1 MRITNS
7 TILRGYNRDLN
18 RLLNLKTQTEKR
30 ITSGRKFAR
39 ASEAPLSAAKALNV
53 RKSLYYSAQ
62 YKENLKVADKFYTE
76 AETSLLQVSTKMA
89 DIRET
94 IIAACN
100 TTKDMQDYN
109 IYAQQLE
116 TSARELCAIFNTD
129 SAGRAIFGG
138 ESDDPSPFEIIND
151 ANGNA
156 STVLYHGIP
165 VNAMDDYTGFPFSK
179 DVNMDIGLGMDMD
192 QKTQEVDPQSVLRI
206 SFNGAKVSGC
216 GAERGVADIDLSSI
230 KESRT
235 YCLDVY
241 ADNVKKTIT
250 FIGQANYKDNVDVIN
265 KALEEAYMKEVN
277 NDIIKQ
283 PKMDDQGV
291 ISVEDGIC
299 CVVNNDVN
307 KNPKYIATMVD
318 GEPGLRENTN
328 KIRTEALTVENDSGY
343 TNKFKVNLENLV
355 EGQDY
360 TLNITIGD
368 ETKSITF
375 TAGMDDFSDPE
386 NPKYRE
392 EFSLDNIQAALDEAF
407 GTGPDRV
414 SISRTEA
421 SKGVIT
427 CEGKRVKVGVIDTG
441 TAASDTKTAAI
452 DTVSSDKINLNAVK
466 HDDPAKVYSL
476 GVTVNN
482 QRYEISFAAGEK
494 ESDTIANIE
503 QAIKDK
509 VGGTFSVVNT
519 GDKKGVIT
527 TADGTAVAL
536 SKAEN
541 TPDTESLIPSKY
553 TEYSVDVSQMNEGE
567 KYALKVVSG
576 SSVSNI
582 EFTAGATEQDTVDAI
597 TKALNGTKVNVALD
611 DGNAKFSSA
620 DGKGVSVAVPTN
632 STTENR
638 VVERESIYSNNYIQL
653 TLDAARALRNGD
665 IEYANGCIDRI
676 VSANE
681 NLLVEIADLGCN
693 EEFISF
699 NIDRITTREENLQE
713 RQVDLEA
720 TDAKSEIT
728 LWKTYEAM
736 YNACLQMS
744 SSVVP
749 NSIFNYIK

>member
-30 ITSGRKFAR
+30 ITSGRKFSR

-53 RKSLYYSAQ
+53 RKSLYYAAQ

-156 STVLYHGIP
+156 ATVLYHGIP

-192 QKTQEVDPQSVLRI
+192 QKTQELDPQSVLRI

-216 GAERGVADIDLSSI
+216 GAERGVADVDLSSI
-230 KESRT
+230 KESRV

-250 FIGQANYKDNVDVIN
+250 FVGQANYEDNVKVIN
-265 KALEEAYMKEVN
+265 AALEEVYMKEVT

-283 PKMDDQGV
+283 PVMDDQGV

-307 KNPKYIATMVD
+307 KNPKYIATMD
-318 GEPGLRENTN
+318 GGNVIMRENTN
-328 KIRTEALTVENDSGY
+328 KIRTETLTVDNDSGY
-343 TNKFKVNLENLV
+343 TNKFKVNLENLI

-360 TLNITIGD
+360 TFNVTIGN

-375 TAGMDDFSDPE
+375 TAGTDDFSDPD

-414 SISRTEA
+414 NISRTEA

-427 CEGKRVKVGVIDTG
+427 SEGRRVKVGAVDTG
-441 TAASDTKTAAI
+441 TVASDTKTAAI
-452 DTVSSDKINLNAVK
+452 DTVSSDKLNLDAIK
-466 HDDPAKVYSL
+466 HDDPNKVYSF
-476 GVTVNN
+476 GVTVNGL
-482 QRYEISFAAGEK
+482 RSEVSFTAGTS
-494 ESDTIANIE
+494 ESD
-503 QAIKDK
+503 AIRNMENGLKEK
-509 VGGTFSVVNT
+509 FGGTFTITTT
-519 GDKKGVIT
+519 GDKRGVI
-527 TADGTAVAL
+527 VASGDRTVSL

-541 TPDTESLIPSKY
+541 TPNAESLSPSKY
-553 TEYSVDVSQMNEGE
+553 TEYSVDVSQMKEGE

-597 TKALNGTKVNVALD
+597 TKALNGTKVNVTLD

-620 DGKGVSVAVPTN
+620 DGKGVSVAVPMD
-632 STTENR
+632 SATEKR

-699 NIDRITTREENLQE
+699 NLDRLTTREENLQE